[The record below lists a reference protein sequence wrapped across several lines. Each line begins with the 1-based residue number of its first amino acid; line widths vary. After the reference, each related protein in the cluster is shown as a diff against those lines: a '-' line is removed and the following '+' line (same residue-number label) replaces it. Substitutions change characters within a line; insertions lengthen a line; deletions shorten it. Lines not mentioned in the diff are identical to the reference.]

1 MAYYYGVNN
10 NKTQVDYTAYGTGY
24 QVCLPMDTEINI
36 PKDDPVRLLSAI
48 IERMNLEALF
58 ATYCENGR
66 IEYDPRRL
74 LKICIYGYTRH
85 IISSRNL
92 EQACQE
98 NTKFMYLL
106 EGAAA
111 PDHNTIARFRSR
123 HLAACQEQ
131 IQQELVR
138 VLMEWGE
145 ISFEQS
151 AVFIDG
157 TKIESVGN
165 RYQFV
170 WKKIVEKKYQ
180 KLQATMAEKLPG
192 MLKSVGLRF
201 YVSGEIKV
209 KQLKGIRKRLYARMK
224 QDGIEKVSRKST
236 RNTRQTSAA
245 ERT

>member
-1 MAYYYGVNN
+1 MASYYGVNN

-98 NTKFMYLL
+98 
-106 EGAAA
+106 
-111 PDHNTIARFRSR
+111 
-123 HLAACQEQ
+123 Q

-138 VLMEWGE
+138 VLMELGE

-170 WKKIVEKKYQ
+170 WKKSVEKNYQ

-209 KQLKGIRKRLYARMK
+209 KQLKGIRKRLHARIK

>member
-1 MAYYYGVNN
+1 
-10 NKTQVDYTAYGTGY
+10 
-24 QVCLPMDTEINI
+24 
-36 PKDDPVRLLSAI
+36 
-48 IERMNLEALF
+48 
-58 ATYCENGR
+58 
-66 IEYDPRRL
+66 
-74 LKICIYGYTRH
+74 
-85 IISSRNL
+85 
-92 EQACQE
+92 
-98 NTKFMYLL
+98 MYLL

-170 WKKIVEKKYQ
+170 WKKSVEKNYQ

-209 KQLKGIRKRLYARMK
+209 KQLKGIRKRLYARKK
-224 QDGIEKVSRKST
+224 QDGIEKVSGKAHGNQMRRRFSNRS
-236 RNTRQTSAA
+236 RNGCAESQSICVRSAFVGTEAAIARQTP
-245 ERT
+245 RPLLCG